1 MKFLRKSLL
10 TQLVSSFSLLSL
22 VTVSLVSYSA
32 YNRAR
37 ESLQNSVFDRLN
49 VAATLK
55 EFELN
60 QWFMNQ
66 RQEVLL
72 LARSPLVTENLDP
85 LLAPGNSPN
94 PAAVSPESPASADAP
109 PTTTNTNPPTAP
121 ALDKLSRY
129 FADVLDV
136 KTTIQGI
143 DILTNGGIV
152 VFSTDPDQVG
162 IYKGLG
168 NNITYFEL
176 DQSNFVPN
184 IYTSAITGQPTITLA
199 TPILDEAGQRQAVIA
214 ITLNLDAINQVIRER
229 TGLGETGETYLVQR
243 LSQGNVFVSGQ
254 AAETDNRDALGRA
267 TISREA
273 TVSSEG
279 IDQAMSG
286 IDGEGLY
293 NNYADVPVIGV
304 YKWLDENNV
313 GLFAEMSQKEAFQ
326 PAVRLAREIFLIGL
340 GSAGILLVLV
350 FLLARRIVRPVLV
363 ITGTAASI
371 EDGSFEISPLD
382 QVKTR
387 LDELGQLARVFQNMA
402 QQVYEREQRLKRQ
415 VAELTIEIDQA
426 RKERQVAEITETS
439 YFQELS
445 QKAKLLR
452 QQRLGEQAN
461 AATGAAPDEGAGEA
475 SQAPAVPPKPP
486 APPPS
491 RTPQPASPSP
501 ESSGYRVDNPDAN

>member
-1 MKFLRKSLL
+1 M
-10 TQLVSSFSLLSL
+10 LSL

-152 VFSTDPDQVG
+152 VFSTDPEQVG

-229 TGLGETGETYLVQR
+229 TGLGETGET
-243 LSQGNVFVSGQ
+243 
-254 AAETDNRDALGRA
+254 
-267 TISREA
+267 
-273 TVSSEG
+273 
-279 IDQAMSG
+279 
-286 IDGEGLY
+286 
-293 NNYADVPVIGV
+293 
-304 YKWLDENNV
+304 
-313 GLFAEMSQKEAFQ
+313 
-326 PAVRLAREIFLIGL
+326 
-340 GSAGILLVLV
+340 
-350 FLLARRIVRPVLV
+350 
-363 ITGTAASI
+363 
-371 EDGSFEISPLD
+371 
-382 QVKTR
+382 
-387 LDELGQLARVFQNMA
+387 
-402 QQVYEREQRLKRQ
+402 
-415 VAELTIEIDQA
+415 
-426 RKERQVAEITETS
+426 
-439 YFQELS
+439 
-445 QKAKLLR
+445 
-452 QQRLGEQAN
+452 
-461 AATGAAPDEGAGEA
+461 
-475 SQAPAVPPKPP
+475 
-486 APPPS
+486 
-491 RTPQPASPSP
+491 
-501 ESSGYRVDNPDAN
+501 